1 LCGKNPIMNQGN
13 RNKSKKS
20 QPLLPTPDSRLGKA
34 APPAAASDWSHV
46 ADWYDQLIGEQGTS
60 HQQKTIIPGTLRL
73 LDLTPGQK
81 VLDIACG
88 QGVLC
93 RALAQKGISSVGI
106 DLADSLISAAR
117 QRQTNPAIEQYH
129 VADARKL
136 QTYPF
141 ISPGSFDAAVCILA
155 IQNMTPLS
163 PIWQGVRHAL
173 KPSGSLVIVMMH
185 PCFRI
190 PQKSSW
196 QWDNASQSQYRRI
209 DSYLSSEKIPIAMH
223 PGSNPDQTTL
233 SFHRPLQA
241 YINTLGS
248 AGLWIDRVEEWISHK
263 LPPEGKKFAAL
274 DKIRREIPLFLA
286 LRARA
291 AASSQ

>member
-1 LCGKNPIMNQGN
+1 MKNRTQ
-13 RNKSKKS
+13 KSS
-20 QPLLPTPDSRLGKA
+20 
-34 APPAAASDWSHV
+34 PPPSDWSHV

-60 HQQKTIIPGTLRL
+60 HQQKTIIPGVQRL
-73 LDLTPGQK
+73 LDLKPGQK

-93 RALAQKGISSVGI
+93 RALAQKGISAVGI
-106 DLADSLISAAR
+106 DLADSLIDAAR
-117 QRQTNPAIEQYH
+117 QRQTNPTLEQYH
-129 VADARKL
+129 VVDARKL
-136 QTYPF
+136 QTYQF

-163 PIWQGVRHAL
+163 PIWQGCRWAL
-173 KPSGSLVIVMMH
+173 KPTGVLIIVLMH

-196 QWDNASQSQYRRI
+196 QWDQTGQNQYRRI
-209 DSYLSSEKIPIAMH
+209 DSYLTSKKTPIAMH

-248 AGLWIDRVEEWISHK
+248 AGLWIDHIEEWISHK
-263 LPPEGKKFAAL
+263 QPPKGNKFIAL
-274 DKIRREIPLFLA
+274 DQSRREIPLFLA
-286 LRARA
+286 LRARSTGSPA
-291 AASSQ
+291 